1 MMKTEEG
8 GAFMKC
14 QHCGINFDDSERE
27 CPICGAR
34 AGSRGRLGADPKRVI
49 RARGTAPER
58 ESRVEYQSAK
68 ARPAGRRARTS
79 AKPIQENRKKNNGR
93 VIIVVIIIFVLVNL
107 LPSIISVVS
116 EVWDNFTYSFD
127 SLTGSSDA
135 YTDTY
140 DDDLVYVPGED
151 YSYDPD
157 NYRFVRADLQTL
169 TGGRAAAELADGST
183 LELEVEPGEMGDYV
197 LTVQD
202 GTGTY
207 TENGYTWCSYNYPEE
222 LSYDE
227 NFPPDQY
234 DCFTLSLS
242 AEAYFYSDGSAV
254 PERYA
259 LDEYGERWFLLY
271 YASESGVVVLEDL
284 NGSPL
289 FEADEYVAL
298 ATLENG

>member
-1 MMKTEEG
+1 
-8 GAFMKC
+8 MKC

-34 AGSRGRLGADPKRVI
+34 AGSKGRLGAEPKRAS
-49 RARGTAPER
+49 RARGTTPER

-79 AKPIQENRKKNNGR
+79 AKPIQENRKKNKGR

-107 LPSIISVVS
+107 LPSIISAVS

-183 LELEVEPGEMGDYV
+183 LELEVEPGEMGV

-271 YASESGVVVLEDL
+271 YAPESGVVVLEDL

>member
-1 MMKTEEG
+1 
-8 GAFMKC
+8 MKC

-34 AGSRGRLGADPKRVI
+34 AGSRGRLGAEPKRAS

-79 AKPIQENRKKNNGR
+79 AKPIQENRKKNKGR
-93 VIIVVIIIFVLVNL
+93 VIIVVIIIVVLVNL
-107 LPSIISVVS
+107 LPSIISVAS

-169 TGGRAAAELADGST
+169 TGGRAAAEL
-183 LELEVEPGEMGDYV
+183 EPGEMGDYV

-271 YASESGVVVLEDL
+271 YAPESGVVVLEDL

>member
-1 MMKTEEG
+1 
-8 GAFMKC
+8 MKC

-34 AGSRGRLGADPKRVI
+34 AGSKGRLGAEPKRVI

-169 TGGRAAAELADGST
+169 TGGRWGELY
-183 LELEVEPGEMGDYV
+183 L
-197 LTVQD
+197 
-202 GTGTY
+202 
-207 TENGYTWCSYNYPEE
+207 
-222 LSYDE
+222 
-227 NFPPDQY
+227 
-234 DCFTLSLS
+234 
-242 AEAYFYSDGSAV
+242 
-254 PERYA
+254 
-259 LDEYGERWFLLY
+259 
-271 YASESGVVVLEDL
+271 
-284 NGSPL
+284 
-289 FEADEYVAL
+289 
-298 ATLENG
+298 